1 MIVNLLILL
10 AVIFIFCVVVVAGI
24 LLWCWIFDIH
34 MSDTMATI
42 TMSIGLIGILV
53 LILWFIGAAI
63 FLISKISWRV

>member
-10 AVIFIFCVVVVAGI
+10 AVIFIFCTVVIAGI

>member
-10 AVIFIFCVVVVAGI
+10 AVIFIFCAVVVAGI

-42 TMSIGLIGILV
+42 TMSIGLIGIIV

-63 FLISKISWRV
+63 FLISKISWGV